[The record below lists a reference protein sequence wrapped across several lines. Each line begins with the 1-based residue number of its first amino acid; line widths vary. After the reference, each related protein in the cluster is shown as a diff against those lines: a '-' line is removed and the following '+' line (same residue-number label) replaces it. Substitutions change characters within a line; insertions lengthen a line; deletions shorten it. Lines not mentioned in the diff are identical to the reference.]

1 MKYIKFIFFF
11 FYLIQNET
19 IAKENIMI
27 LKLKDGEVK
36 IENFNPGSAV
46 IFPSFTNHKVEKIT
60 SGSRATLALWMD
72 GPKFR

>member
-1 MKYIKFIFFF
+1 
-11 FYLIQNET
+11 
-19 IAKENIMI
+19 MI